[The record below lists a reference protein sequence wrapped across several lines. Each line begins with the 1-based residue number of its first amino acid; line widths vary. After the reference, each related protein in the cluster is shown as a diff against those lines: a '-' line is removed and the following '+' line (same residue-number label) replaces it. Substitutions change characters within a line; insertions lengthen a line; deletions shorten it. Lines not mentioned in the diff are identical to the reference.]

1 MAGGAI
7 APCLEAGGQPSLAS
21 SSRSLSHLHLALV
34 AVRPAVPSTSLL
46 LLPAQPRGHWV
57 KAFCQRHRLA
67 GLICVLENKKKINQK
82 IPPLTLLLTTNRVI
96 ISLLLI
102 MIIINPI

>member
-21 SSRSLSHLHLALV
+21 SCRSLSHLHLALV
-34 AVRPAVPSTSLL
+34 AARPAVPSTSPL

-67 GLICVLENKKKINQK
+67 GLICVLENKKKKSKNT
-82 IPPLTLLLTTNRVI
+82 PPYLTLDNKQGNYLPSPDNDH
-96 ISLLLI
+96 
-102 MIIINPI
+102 N